1 MGMGDPVRMMNI
13 VQNSLVV
20 TASHL
25 ANLLKVM
32 NYTAKRGAVYG
43 M

>member
-20 TASHL
+20 IASHL
-25 ANLLKVM
+25 ANLLKSHEL
-32 NYTAKRGAVYG
+32 YS
-43 M
+43 